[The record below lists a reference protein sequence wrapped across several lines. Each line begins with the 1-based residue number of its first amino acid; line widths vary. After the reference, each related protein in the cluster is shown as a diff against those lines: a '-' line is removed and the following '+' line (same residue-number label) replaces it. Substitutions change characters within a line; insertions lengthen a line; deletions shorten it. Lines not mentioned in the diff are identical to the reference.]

1 MNLSRIIRVF
11 SCLIL
16 LTCSADAWWDGG
28 HKAISLIAYERL
40 TPTERDWVVKLLESH
55 PTWVELF
62 QGPMDEELGKT
73 PDAETRARWIFA
85 QASIWCDL
93 IRKREGYP
101 NAQRINQEFHH
112 STWHY
117 TDLPVFPDEEARKEL
132 KHKDHLPPMEWTPG
146 MAEPKSEGFNSM
158 HTLQRVMHELPRTTA
173 TSAEKAVSICW
184 LFHVLGDTH
193 QPCHC
198 AELFVPNK
206 LADGDRGANRV
217 LILNIRRSNP
227 ELDADVLHYFWD
239 SLWNTDQNG
248 VIAVQARVDALRGD
262 EALWKRAES
271 LATELDPK
279 AWLRE
284 GHALAVSHIYSPTLL
299 NRMKD
304 VEPRPNPG
312 PGKPEEVLMVS
323 LPTAAMDAYV
333 VDARKLAREQVA
345 LAGVRLAEVLK
356 RMVAGK

>member
-16 LTCSADAWWDGG
+16 LTCSANAWWDGG

-132 KHKDHLPPMEWTPG
+132 KNKDRQPPMEWKQG
-146 MAEPKSEGFNSM
+146 MEEPKPEGFNSM

-173 TSAEKAVSICW
+173 TAAEKAVSICW

-198 AELFVPNK
+198 AELFVPKK

-217 LILNIRRSNP
+217 LVLNIRRSNP

-248 VIAVQARVDALRGD
+248 VMAVQARVDALRGD

-284 GHALAVSHIYSPTLL
+284 GHALAVSHIYSAALL
-299 NRMKD
+299 NRMID

-333 VDARKLAREQVA
+333 TDARKLAREQVA

-356 RMVAGK
+356 RMVARK

>member
-158 HTLQRVMHELPRTTA
+158 HTLQRVMHELHARRRLRRRRRCQFAGSST
-173 TSAEKAVSICW
+173 CW
-184 LFHVLGDTH
+184 G
-193 QPCHC
+193 
-198 AELFVPNK
+198 
-206 LADGDRGANRV
+206 
-217 LILNIRRSNP
+217 IRISP
-227 ELDADVLHYFWD
+227 
-239 SLWNTDQNG
+239 
-248 VIAVQARVDALRGD
+248 VIARSCLCPRNWRM
-262 EALWKRAES
+262 EI
-271 LATELDPK
+271 
-279 AWLRE
+279 
-284 GHALAVSHIYSPTLL
+284 AVRI
-299 NRMKD
+299 
-304 VEPRPNPG
+304 EC
-312 PGKPEEVLMVS
+312 
-323 LPTAAMDAYV
+323 
-333 VDARKLAREQVA
+333 
-345 LAGVRLAEVLK
+345 
-356 RMVAGK
+356 